1 MQSIRSKLDGVSDN
15 ESVMP
20 DDSLNIGSV
29 FDKSAMNATRI

>member
-1 MQSIRSKLDGVSDN
+1 MRSKADGVSDN

-20 DDSLNIGSV
+20 EDSMNIGSV